1 MITHMSYPQVIITG
15 ASSGFGMAFA
25 RRLAGECMRMVLIAR
40 RREVLESLASE
51 LAAGNSGL
59 ELVVKQCDLADEVA
73 REALGREL
81 AALPPARTLL
91 INNAGLGDHGDFL
104 TSEPSRNRSMV
115 AVNVA
120 AVTELTHAMLPMLT
134 TQGGAII
141 NIASLAGDIPIA
153 DFAVYAASKAYVTSF
168 SEALNIELKEF
179 GVPVLAVC
187 PGPVHTGFGDVSRR
201 PGDGADAVPFKK
213 CFYTPIPTVV
223 EGSLRA
229 LALGRARYYP
239 STRICV
245 AAWFIRNLPLPLMR
259 AIMGMRPRKP
269 APKGGEA

>member
-1 MITHMSYPQVIITG
+1 
-15 ASSGFGMAFA
+15 
-25 RRLAGECMRMVLIAR
+25 MVLVAR
-40 RREVLESLASE
+40 RREVLET
-51 LAAGNSGL
+51 LAAELKAANSGL
-59 ELVVKQCDLADEVA
+59 EVQVACCDLSAEA
-73 REALGREL
+73 EREALGREL
-81 AALPPARTLL
+81 AALPATRTLL

-104 TSEPSRNRSMV
+104 NSEPARNRAMV

-120 AVTELTHAMLPMLT
+120 AVTELTRALLPLLT
-134 TQGGAII
+134 QQGGAII

-168 SEALNIELKEF
+168 SEALNLELAEY

-201 PGDGADAVPFKK
+201 PGDGADSVPFKK

-223 EGSLRA
+223 NGSLRA
-229 LALGRARYYP
+229 LACGYARYYP
-239 STRICV
+239 STRIRV

-259 AIMGMRPRKP
+259 FIMGMRPRKP
-269 APKGGEA
+269 AAKGGEA

>member
-1 MITHMSYPQVIITG
+1 MSYPQVIITG

-25 RRLAGECMRMVLIAR
+25 RRLAGESRRMVLIAR
-40 RREVLESLASE
+40 RRDVLESLASE
-51 LAAGNSGL
+51 LAAANHGL
-59 ELVVKQCDLADEVA
+59 EVLVKPCDLANETERVS
-73 REALGREL
+73 LGREL
-81 AALPPARTLL
+81 AALPACRTLL

-104 TSEPSRNRSMV
+104 TSEPVRNRSMV

-120 AVTELTHAMLPMLT
+120 AVTELTRAMLPMLT
-134 TQGGAII
+134 TQGGGVI
-141 NIASLAGDIPIA
+141 NLASLAGDIPIA

-168 SEALNIELKEF
+168 SEALNLELAEF

-213 CFYTPIPTVV
+213 WFYTPIPTVV

-229 LALGRARYYP
+229 LACGRARYYP
-239 STRICV
+239 STRIRV

-269 APKGGEA
+269 TAKGGEA

>member
-1 MITHMSYPQVIITG
+1 MSYQQVIITG

-25 RRLAGECMRMVLIAR
+25 RRLAGECKRMVLIAR
-40 RREVLESLASE
+40 RREVLESLGSE
-51 LAAGNSGL
+51 LTAANSGL
-59 ELVVKQCDLADEVA
+59 EVLVKQCDMADETA
-73 REALGREL
+73 REAMGREL
-81 AALPPARTLL
+81 AALPPCRTLL

-104 TSEPSRNRSMV
+104 TSDPARNRSMV

-120 AVTELTHAMLPMLT
+120 AVTELSRALLPMLT
-134 TQGGAII
+134 GQGGAII

-168 SEALNIELKEF
+168 SEALNIELAAY
-179 GVPVLAVC
+179 GVRVLAVC

-201 PGDGADAVPFKK
+201 PGDGADSVPFKK
-213 CFYTPIPTVV
+213 WFYTPIPTVV

-229 LALGRARYYP
+229 LACGYARYYP
-239 STRICV
+239 STRIRL

-269 APKGGEA
+269 AAKGGDA

>member
-1 MITHMSYPQVIITG
+1 MSYQQLIITG

-25 RRLAGECMRMVLIAR
+25 RRLAGECRRMVLIAR
-40 RREVLESLASE
+40 RRDALEA
-51 LAAGNSGL
+51 LAAELVAAYSGL
-59 ELVVKQCDLADEVA
+59 EVLVKPCDLADEAA

-81 AALPPARTLL
+81 AALPATRTLL

-104 TSEPSRNRSMV
+104 TSEAARNRSMV

-120 AVTELTHAMLPMLT
+120 AVTELSHAMLPMLT

-153 DFAVYAASKAYVTSF
+153 DFAVYAASKAYVSSF
-168 SEALNIELKEF
+168 SEALRLELAEF

-187 PGPVHTGFGDVSRR
+187 PGPVHTGFGAVSRR
-201 PGDGADAVPFKK
+201 AGDGADSVPFKK
-213 CFYTPIPTVV
+213 WFYTPIPTVV
-223 EGSLRA
+223 ESSLRA
-229 LALGRARYYP
+229 LARGEARCYP
-239 STRICV
+239 STRIRV

-259 AIMGMRPRKP
+259 AIMSMRPRRP
-269 APKGGEA
+269 QRKGAEA

>member
-1 MITHMSYPQVIITG
+1 
-15 ASSGFGMAFA
+15 MAFA
-25 RRLAGECMRMVLIAR
+25 RRLASECRRMVLVAR
-40 RREVLESLASE
+40 RREVLETLGSE
-51 LAAGNSGL
+51 LTAANSGL
-59 ELVVKQCDLADEVA
+59 EVLVKECDLSDEAA
-73 REALGREL
+73 RGVLGREL
-81 AALPPARTLL
+81 ASLPACRTLL

-104 TSEPSRNRSMV
+104 SSESARNHAMV

-120 AVTELTHAMLPMLT
+120 AVTELTHALLPMLT
-134 TQGGAII
+134 QQGGAVI

-168 SEALNIELKEF
+168 SEALNLELAEY

-201 PGDGADAVPFKK
+201 PGDGADSVPFKK
-213 CFYTPIPTVV
+213 WFYTPIPTVV

-229 LALGRARYYP
+229 LACGCARYYP
-239 STRICV
+239 STRIRV

-269 APKGGEA
+269 SGKGGEA

>member
-1 MITHMSYPQVIITG
+1 MSYQQVIITG

-25 RRLAGECMRMVLIAR
+25 RRLAGECRRMVLVAR
-40 RREVLESLASE
+40 RRAVLEELASE
-51 LAAGNSGL
+51 LTAANAGL
-59 ELVVKQCDLADEVA
+59 EVLVKACDLADEAA
-73 REALGREL
+73 RESLGREL
-81 AALPPARTLL
+81 AALSPTRSLL

-104 TSEPSRNRSMV
+104 TSEAARNRSMV

-120 AVTELTHAMLPMLT
+120 AVTELTHALLPVLT

-187 PGPVHTGFGDVSRR
+187 PGPVHTGFGEVSRR
-201 PGDGADAVPFKK
+201 AGDGADSVPFKK

-229 LALGRARYYP
+229 LACGEARYYP
-239 STRICV
+239 STRIRV

-259 AIMGMRPRKP
+259 AIMSMRPRRP
-269 APKGGEA
+269 AGKGGKA

>member
-1 MITHMSYPQVIITG
+1 MSYPQVIITG

-25 RRLAGECMRMVLIAR
+25 RRLAGECRRMVLIAR
-40 RREVLESLASE
+40 RREVLEALGSE
-51 LAAGNSGL
+51 LTAANSGL
-59 ELVVKQCDLADEVA
+59 EVLVKQCDLSEPAA
-73 REALGREL
+73 RETLGREL
-81 AALPPARTLL
+81 ASLPATRTLL

-104 TSEPSRNRSMV
+104 TSEAARNRSMV
-115 AVNVA
+115 EVNVA
-120 AVTELTHAMLPMLT
+120 AVTELTHAMLPTLVA
-134 TQGGAII
+134 QGGAII

-168 SEALNIELKEF
+168 SEALNLELAEH

-201 PGDGADAVPFKK
+201 PGDGADSVPFKK
-213 CFYTPIPTVV
+213 WFYTPIPTVV

-229 LALGRARYYP
+229 LAFRRPRYYP
-239 STRICV
+239 STRIRL

-259 AIMGMRPRKP
+259 FIMGLRPRKP
-269 APKGGEA
+269 AAKGGEA